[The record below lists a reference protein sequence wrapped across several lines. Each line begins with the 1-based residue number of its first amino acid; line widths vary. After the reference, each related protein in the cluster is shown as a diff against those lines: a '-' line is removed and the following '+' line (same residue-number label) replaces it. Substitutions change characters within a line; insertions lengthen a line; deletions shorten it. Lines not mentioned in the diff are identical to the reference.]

1 MYVILEEQPYEYST
15 ILGIYDSLDNLKQA
29 LKEQDI
35 QYKQDTFYPQ
45 YRYTK
50 TEQHE
55 DYTSTT
61 YYSIIKTPLNTFNQ
75 YGYDWIEYE
84 V

>member
-29 LKEQDI
+29 LIEQDI

-61 YYSIIKTPLNTFNQ
+61 YYSIIKTPLNTFNE
-75 YGYDWIEYE
+75 YGYDLIEYE